1 MYVFDMYEFNGERLM
16 EDEYGYGAEYLLRLD
31 PAPDSGIDE
40 DDAFSEGDDGQDL
53 ATAALIAV
61 AFREM
66 VASGRLRVHH
76 KHLRGGYSL
85 VMRDGDSSD
94 QSPLAMLDGPV
105 DCWDFLYPMD
115 SPGIDGHRSDGPV
128 VRSEDDDGWAE
139 WTLEQCVPEE
149 ELKVWTLTGVG
160 WNTDGDG
167 ELANLG
173 WGGLSSSQQIEVV
186 ENIAD
191 HDSPT
196 SALAAFLVM
205 LHPGTSAEAKAA
217 LALTPLRN
225 RLEQYSVESYE
236 LESEA

>member
-16 EDEYGYGAEYLLRLD
+16 EDEYGYGAEHLLQLD
-31 PAPDSGIDE
+31 PAPNSELDE
-40 DDAFSEGDDGQDL
+40 DDASSEDDYAQDF

-66 VASGRLRVHH
+66 VASGRLKVHH
-76 KHLRGGYSL
+76 RHLRGGYSL

-94 QSPLAMLDGPV
+94 NSPLAMLDGPV
-105 DCWDFLYPMD
+105 DCWEFLYPMD
-115 SPGIDGHRSDGPV
+115 SPGVDGDRSAGPV
-128 VRSEDDDGWAE
+128 VRSGNDDGWAE
-139 WTLEQCVPEE
+139 WTLEQYEPDDD
-149 ELKVWTLTGVG
+149 LKVWALTGVG

-173 WGGLSSSQQIEVV
+173 WEGLGPSQQIEVV

-191 HDSPT
+191 HESPT

-205 LHPGTSAEAKAA
+205 LHPGTSDEAKAA
-217 LALTPLRN
+217 LVSTPLSD
-225 RLEQYSVESYE
+225 RLQQYFVED
-236 LESEA
+236 